1 MLQVSEITKQQG
13 DHSISGDLLE
23 RALFSFGRSVNS
35 SFTTALSQ
43 GKARLDFRRPENR
56 EFWLASWRYIANLG
70 QRGTWQTAYEWA
82 RLVLSLDPENDPYR
96 VVLILDQLALRAGQ
110 WEHFLKLSRCPFFQ
124 ERWQQCPNI
133 QISSALARFK
143 AKEAANSRI
152 ALAKCV
158 QQYPWIFTRLLTELK
173 IEPLPQSLWGV
184 SARSEREIFECE
196 MYIICAKDLW
206 ETSDAKSFLVEVTKS
221 VTVGTLPAPKAGQLS
236 VDEAR
241 HVLLSGNPAMARLAT
256 ARFASLSTSAS
267 DPLPPSDNNPSY
279 HFEIEASGQFPPHLF
294 HNGEGEGDNMPPE
307 GEVREAIPSTIE
319 RQNQGLEGFA
329 VLQYFLSNLLL
340 WITPNAEDGTDTDP
354 SSISQRLAEFVQF
367 GSRIPEHL
375 AAQGRRLV
383 EALRNT
389 WGTGTEPWEMRYLTD
404 RLDEALIA
412 REQEDHEQEGHEQ
425 EGREQEGHEQES
437 REQESRGQES
447 IEQESSEQEDR
458 EQDDR
463 DQEDRERE
471 GLESVN
477 PNPPLPRLPSMPAD
491 ILPGYLHGLEV
502 ASEGSEET
510 EEDIED
516 SLSNN
521 DEDRNQRWLAGQGM
535 LRLRD
540 FAANHGT
547 DESVWSENPDVEAEG
562 RAVVDEY
569 AERVL
574 ELAQQRTRTFI
585 INYVLRQGTTV
596 EVRDLVTRAIERIKR
611 DRGQDVNVG

>member
-1 MLQVSEITKQQG
+1 M
-13 DHSISGDLLE
+13 
-23 RALFSFGRSVNS
+23 
-35 SFTTALSQ
+35 
-43 GKARLDFRRPENR
+43 
-56 EFWLASWRYIANLG
+56 
-70 QRGTWQTAYEWA
+70 
-82 RLVLSLDPENDPYR
+82 LSLDPENDPYR

-173 IEPLPQSLWGV
+173 IEPLPRSLWGV

-196 MYIICAKDLW
+196 MYVICAKDLW

-236 VDEAR
+236 IDETR
-241 HVLLSGNPAMARLAT
+241 HVLLSGNPAMASLAT

-267 DPLPPSDNNPSY
+267 DPLPPLDNNLSY
-279 HFEIEASGQFPPHLF
+279 HFEIEASGQFPPHLL
-294 HNGEGEGDNMPPE
+294 HNGEGEDGGLPPE
-307 GEVREAIPSTIE
+307 GEAREAISSTIE
-319 RQNQGLEGFA
+319 RQSEGFEGFV
-329 VLQYFLSNLLL
+329 VLQYFLSNLLHL
-340 WITPNAEDGTDTDP
+340 ITPNAEEGTDTDP

-389 WGTGTEPWEMRYLTD
+389 LGTGTEPWEMRYLTD
-404 RLDEALIA
+404 RLNEALIA
-412 REQEDHEQEGHEQ
+412 REQEDHEQEDHEQGGREQ
-425 EGREQEGHEQES
+425 EGREQESRERES
-437 REQESRGQES
+437 REQEDR
-447 IEQESSEQEDR
+447 EQEGREQDDR

-471 GLESVN
+471 GLESIDSY
-477 PNPPLPRLPSMPAD
+477 PPIPRLRPGLED
-491 ILPGYLHGLEV
+491 IFPGYPYGLEV

-510 EEDIED
+510 EEDIEE
-516 SLSNN
+516 SLSDN

-547 DESVWSENPDVEAEG
+547 DESAWSENHDVEAEG

-569 AERVL
+569 AGRVL
-574 ELAQQRTRTFI
+574 ELAQQKTRTFI

-596 EVRDLVTRAIERIKR
+596 EVRDLVTRAMERIKR
-611 DRGQDVNVG
+611 DRGQHVNVG